1 MSWEDILKDEN
12 LTPQVR
18 AKLMD
23 IYRNLYIDLKNALK
37 ELEKHG
43 HSLNSPLIQSLRI
56 GASNMLYEL
65 NANWEDLK
73 LEEFGFGNRGT
84 KIDE

>member
-1 MSWEDILKDEN
+1 MNNWKDILKDEN

-23 IYRNLYIDLKNALK
+23 VYRNLYINLKNAVK

-43 HSLNSPLIQSLRI
+43 HSLN
-56 GASNMLYEL
+56 GASDMLYEL

-73 LEEFGFGNRGT
+73 PEEFGFGNRGT

>member
-1 MSWEDILKDEN
+1 VFKMTNWQNIIKDED
-12 LTPQVR
+12 LTPIGR
-18 AKLMD
+18 AKLMSV
-23 IYRNLYIDLKNALK
+23 YRNLYIDLKNAVK

-43 HSLNSPLIQSLRI
+43 HSLNS
-56 GASNMLYEL
+56 ASDMLYEL

-73 LEEFGFGNRGT
+73 PEEFGFGNRGT